1 MTLIGI
7 PYLAH
12 GPVYHHDETMCCV
25 HSWFQY
31 DLHLWPQGQL
41 LFDIFISYL
50 AHGSITMRRYI
61 TYIHDLDTTLTFDL
75 KVKIYRVLDMASH
88 WGHIGVTVF
97 FVFLHGH
104 TIFGTC
110 VNIMEWYTYHIHLR
124 PSHVTF
130 TLDFW
135 VKTDFCL
142 MHECVCL
149 SLQEIII
156 ASCNCSCLPF
166 YFSF

>member
-1 MTLIGI
+1 M
-7 PYLAH
+7 
-12 GPVYHHDETMCCV
+12 DRC
-25 HSWFQY
+25 
-31 DLHLWPQGQL
+31 
-41 LFDIFISYL
+41 
-50 AHGSITMRRYI
+50 ITMMRQCVV
-61 TYIHDLDTTLTFDL
+61 YIHDSSMTFIFDL
-75 KVKIYRVLDMASH
+75 KVNFCLTFSYHIWHMGLSPWDDISH
-88 WGHIGVTVF
+88 TSMIWIQHWPLTSKSKFIEFWTWHHIGVTVF
-97 FVFLHGH
+97 FVFVHGH